1 MLVQFNLL
9 LLKGNRTFYIGIHPP
24 IQMFQLEAS
33 REECG
38 NLATKLAAG
47 EARVQD
53 AERRT
58 EALATLQSH
67 RWMEFSKMADN
78 MKELSGAMVRQLLS
92 ITIFDI

>member
-1 MLVQFNLL
+1 MQ
-9 LLKGNRTFYIGIHPP
+9 YSP
-24 IQMFQLEAS
+24 FQLEVS

-38 NLATKLAAG
+38 NLAIKLASG

-78 MKELSGAMVRQLLS
+78 MKELSGAMVTNNQLVN
-92 ITIFDI
+92 

>member
-1 MLVQFNLL
+1 
-9 LLKGNRTFYIGIHPP
+9 
-24 IQMFQLEAS
+24 MFKLEAS

-78 MKELSGAMVRQLLS
+78 MKELSGTMVSQLVYKVAIGISYLLYNAS
-92 ITIFDI
+92 FNVIMI

>member
-1 MLVQFNLL
+1 ML
-9 LLKGNRTFYIGIHPP
+9 
-24 IQMFQLEAS
+24 QLEAS

-78 MKELSGAMVRQLLS
+78 MKELSGTMVSQKICIMAVS
-92 ITIFDI
+92 IPRVCCTMPALR

>member
-1 MLVQFNLL
+1 
-9 LLKGNRTFYIGIHPP
+9 
-24 IQMFQLEAS
+24 MFQLEAS

-78 MKELSGAMVRQLLS
+78 MKELSGTMVSQLMYIMAIGISRERLLYNAGFNV
-92 ITIFDI
+92 IMIFQFVYS

>member
-1 MLVQFNLL
+1 MPI
-9 LLKGNRTFYIGIHPP
+9 KSIIKSYIVL
-24 IQMFQLEAS
+24 QLEAS

-78 MKELSGAMVRQLLS
+78 MKELSGNMVS
-92 ITIFDI
+92 NTGEM

>member
-1 MLVQFNLL
+1 MPI
-9 LLKGNRTFYIGIHPP
+9 KSIIKSYIVL
-24 IQMFQLEAS
+24 QLEAS

-78 MKELSGAMVRQLLS
+78 VKELSGNMVS
-92 ITIFDI
+92 NTGEM

>member
-1 MLVQFNLL
+1 MQNYLFLEYSL
-9 LLKGNRTFYIGIHPP
+9 
-24 IQMFQLEAS
+24 FQLEAS

-38 NLATKLAAG
+38 NLATKLASG

-78 MKELSGAMVRQLLS
+78 MKELSGTMVINNELFSKHRYLNG
-92 ITIFDI
+92 

>member
-1 MLVQFNLL
+1 ML
-9 LLKGNRTFYIGIHPP
+9 
-24 IQMFQLEAS
+24 QLETS

-78 MKELSGAMVRQLLS
+78 MKELSGTMVSQLMHMIVIGIS
-92 ITIFDI
+92 REIIQSSYNTTFNVIMIYQFVYS

>member
-1 MLVQFNLL
+1 
-9 LLKGNRTFYIGIHPP
+9 
-24 IQMFQLEAS
+24 MFKLEAS

-78 MKELSGAMVRQLLS
+78 MKELSGTMVSNL
-92 ITIFDI
+92 IYKMAIGIFRVYNSSVNVIMIYKFVYS

>member
-1 MLVQFNLL
+1 ML
-9 LLKGNRTFYIGIHPP
+9 
-24 IQMFQLEAS
+24 QLEAS

-78 MKELSGAMVRQLLS
+78 MKELSGTMVSQLMYIMAIGISRICSKILYNAS
-92 ITIFDI
+92 FNVIMIFQFVYS

>member
-1 MLVQFNLL
+1 MEIWE
-9 LLKGNRTFYIGIHPP
+9 RTRKRTPA
-24 IQMFQLEAS
+24 LEGS

-38 NLATKLAAG
+38 NLATKLASG

-78 MKELSGAMVRQLLS
+78 MKELSGAMVWLS
-92 ITIFDI
+92 

>member
-1 MLVQFNLL
+1 MPI
-9 LLKGNRTFYIGIHPP
+9 KSIIKSYIVL
-24 IQMFQLEAS
+24 QLEAS

-78 MKELSGAMVRQLLS
+78 MKELSGNMVS
-92 ITIFDI
+92 NTEEM

>member
-1 MLVQFNLL
+1 MPIISII
-9 LLKGNRTFYIGIHPP
+9 KSYI
-24 IQMFQLEAS
+24 QLQLEAS

-78 MKELSGAMVRQLLS
+78 MKELSGTMVSNLGDLLANNPLLM
-92 ITIFDI
+92 